1 MVNVKLAQDIYKLAM
16 ELENGTNDQAGSVG
30 FEASLR
36 KQAAAKAAEKT
47 AATKTA
53 DRMVQFTDGAGNS
66 VILPYEAVG
75 NARWVYSPFDRS
87 RAERSGVLNVQLTG
101 KLEDAFGP
109 VASDKAAS
117 VKTADRMVQF
127 KDEAGHT
134 FILPYDAVGNARWA
148 YSPFDKTR
156 AQREGVLNVQLS
168 GKLED
173 AFGV

>member
-36 KQAAAKAAEKT
+36 KQAAA
-47 AATKTA
+47 
-53 DRMVQFTDGAGNS
+53 M
-66 VILPYEAVG
+66 
-75 NARWVYSPFDRS
+75 
-87 RAERSGVLNVQLTG
+87 
-101 KLEDAFGP
+101 
-109 VASDKAAS
+109 ASDKAAS